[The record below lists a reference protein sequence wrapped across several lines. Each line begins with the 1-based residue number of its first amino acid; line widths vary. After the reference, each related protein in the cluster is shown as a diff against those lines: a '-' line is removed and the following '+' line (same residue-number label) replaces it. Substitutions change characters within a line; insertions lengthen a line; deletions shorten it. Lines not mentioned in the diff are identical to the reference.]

1 MSECKNS
8 NCPCDC
14 DNKALH
20 HELARADGKTEVDPS
35 LCCGIDTSHRLR
47 KQLEAERAKVRRLRE
62 ALEWSIEE
70 SDPSPCPYCGVGGK
84 CLPHRV
90 LAELEGEAMTSD
102 EALMR
107 GRG

>member
-47 KQLEAERAKVRRLRE
+47 KQLEAERAKVRRLRVE
-62 ALEWSIEE
+62 LSEVIEQTKCVCGESWTGRGRHSPDCYGYVAESAL
-70 SDPSPCPYCGVGGK
+70 K
-84 CLPHRV
+84 A
-90 LAELEGEAMTSD
+90 LAETAEDA
-102 EALMR
+102 
-107 GRG
+107 